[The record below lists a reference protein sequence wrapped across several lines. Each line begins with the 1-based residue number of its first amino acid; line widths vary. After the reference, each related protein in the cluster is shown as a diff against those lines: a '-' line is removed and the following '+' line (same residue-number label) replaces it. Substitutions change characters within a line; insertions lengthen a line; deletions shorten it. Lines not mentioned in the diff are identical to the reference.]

1 MKKSQKGSDMKR
13 DRATFE
19 DNSKELYSHTQFVDF
34 QRGSNQ
40 LDPMKYLNKKDTFPV
55 GCR

>member
-1 MKKSQKGSDMKR
+1 MKR